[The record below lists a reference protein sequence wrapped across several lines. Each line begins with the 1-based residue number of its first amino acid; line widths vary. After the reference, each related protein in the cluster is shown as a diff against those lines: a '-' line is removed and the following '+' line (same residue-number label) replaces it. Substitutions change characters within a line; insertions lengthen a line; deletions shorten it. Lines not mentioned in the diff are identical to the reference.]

1 MNEFHNL
8 TEVKLTARTFIY
20 CLV

>member
-1 MNEFHNL
+1 MIEFHNL

-20 CLV
+20 SLV